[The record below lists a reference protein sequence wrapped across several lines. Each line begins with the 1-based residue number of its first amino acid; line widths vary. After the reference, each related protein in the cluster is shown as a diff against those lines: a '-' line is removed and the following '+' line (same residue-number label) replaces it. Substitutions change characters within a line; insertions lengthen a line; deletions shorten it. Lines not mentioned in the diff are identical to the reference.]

1 MSYQNDSQVVDRV
14 LESRTWF
21 IVGLGNNPERVAYEV
36 AHELQRAGKIITPIY
51 PRAETVHGRQGF
63 ATLAQAADAL
73 GAPDVVDIFV
83 RSSAAG
89 EFVDQAIAIGARAV
103 WLQLGVIDEEAAERA
118 RAAGL
123 DVVMDTCPL
132 IEWRARG
139 IAPSSNA

>member
-1 MSYQNDSQVVDRV
+1 MEFWRDPQVINRVLDSQ
-14 LESRTWF
+14 TWF
-21 IVGLGNNPERVAYEV
+21 IVGLGNNPERVAYDV
-36 AHELQRAGKIITPIY
+36 AHELQRAGKVITPIY
-51 PRAETVHGRQGF
+51 PRAETVHGREGF
-63 ATLAQAADAL
+63 ATLAQAADAH

-103 WLQLGVIDEEAAERA
+103 WLQLGVIDIDAAERA

-139 IAPSSNA
+139 FSPSSSA